1 MDEDEQQRSLA
12 PELAPAEPEY
22 EPTDIFNWANNLVQ
36 YKGDLHVDMFFF
48 NKGGITYRTS
58 RSSDLDNQM
67 EPLFVDELL
76 EEILAG
82 AETGMEVREFEA
94 AESEGGV
101 LQRTRLKNVDA
112 AVNVLRWVRT
122 QEHEMELFSDEIH
135 DIKRMKGVIA
145 RVTHK
150 GMKPFYVIKQLP
162 LSQMM
167 SGQVGWMVRNGKFVA
182 FDAEAAVRIPDDNQ
196 LLVVGADMFVFS
208 QSKLKSLFGYDAKEA
223 YVAESKVRE
232 IEANFRLS
240 FAEGLDLQSL
250 VKGRK
255 STIKKLQNIEP
266 SLMTQEQ
273 LMDHAE
279 EIGVELLSDDTGA
292 IIIMDEKDMVKF
304 VNLLNDDYM
313 ESQVT
318 GLKYEIKSKKPLKA
332 DEADS
337 KGDSLMISV

>member
-167 SGQVGWMVRNGKFVA
+167 SG
-182 FDAEAAVRIPDDNQ
+182 
-196 LLVVGADMFVFS
+196 
-208 QSKLKSLFGYDAKEA
+208 
-223 YVAESKVRE
+223 
-232 IEANFRLS
+232 
-240 FAEGLDLQSL
+240 
-250 VKGRK
+250 
-255 STIKKLQNIEP
+255 
-266 SLMTQEQ
+266 
-273 LMDHAE
+273 
-279 EIGVELLSDDTGA
+279 
-292 IIIMDEKDMVKF
+292 
-304 VNLLNDDYM
+304 
-313 ESQVT
+313 
-318 GLKYEIKSKKPLKA
+318 
-332 DEADS
+332 
-337 KGDSLMISV
+337 

>member
-1 MDEDEQQRSLA
+1 
-12 PELAPAEPEY
+12 
-22 EPTDIFNWANNLVQ
+22 
-36 YKGDLHVDMFFF
+36 
-48 NKGGITYRTS
+48 
-58 RSSDLDNQM
+58 
-67 EPLFVDELL
+67 
-76 EEILAG
+76 
-82 AETGMEVREFEA
+82 
-94 AESEGGV
+94 
-101 LQRTRLKNVDA
+101 
-112 AVNVLRWVRT
+112 
-122 QEHEMELFSDEIH
+122 
-135 DIKRMKGVIA
+135 
-145 RVTHK
+145 
-150 GMKPFYVIKQLP
+150 
-162 LSQMM
+162 
-167 SGQVGWMVRNGKFVA
+167 VA